1 MLRRPRPSLVTTTL
15 PALATLFAACQHESP
30 HYPPPQLPHNPPA
43 LPPEAPDAGGVT
55 SLEPTPIDPRNIP
68 PMPLAGAPVMVSPHP
83 SLGFRAPSPAPSPAP
98 APAPSPAPRSAPARA
113 AAPVAAPSPAPVL
126 PPEQTAL
133 QEITPETQGLA
144 LAVETS
150 GLEPGMYLLHRH
162 APGTPC
168 RPVSRTEIEQLAAGA
183 RPKP

>member
-15 PALATLFAACQHESP
+15 PALATLLAACQHEAP
-30 HYPPPQLPHNPPA
+30 HYPPPQLPHNPSA

-68 PMPLAGAPVMVSPHP
+68 PMPLAGAPVIVSPHP
-83 SLGFRAPSPAPSPAP
+83 YLGYPGPSPAP
-98 APAPSPAPRSAPARA
+98 APMM
-113 AAPVAAPSPAPVL
+113 
-126 PPEQTAL
+126 AL
-133 QEITPETQGLA
+133 QEITPETQPFA

-183 RPKP
+183 RPTR